1 MVRCYSLYTMT
12 NTKNIKNGSL
22 YFNELRGRVER
33 VLGKVNG
40 TRVWTKHHGAEMQDA
55 RTKDLRMAK
64 SNEYDSYLG
73 KNNRKTVSLSSLPPL
88 PKIGVIG

>member
-1 MVRCYSLYTMT
+1 MT

-22 YFNELRGRVER
+22 YFNEVRSRVER

-40 TRVWTKHHGAEMQDA
+40 TRVWTKHHDSEMQDA
-55 RTKDLRMAK
+55 QTKDLRIAK
-64 SNEYDSYLG
+64 SDEYDSYLG
-73 KNNRKTVSLSSLPPL
+73 KNSRSKTIPLSSLPPL

>member
-1 MVRCYSLYTMT
+1 MT

-22 YFNELRGRVER
+22 YFNELKSRVER

-40 TRVWTKHHGAEMQDA
+40 TRVWTKHHDSPTQDV
-55 RTKDLRMAK
+55 RTRDLRVAERD
-64 SNEYDSYLG
+64 EYSSYLG
-73 KNNRKTVSLSSLPPL
+73 EKDRKAISLPPL